1 MRICMRFFC
10 VYERI
15 IVNMK
20 NRTIIGIVCIVLAL
34 VVTFAVAP
42 IVNRLSDGRTDI
54 VRLKNDIV
62 QGYMIQE
69 SDIEIVT
76 VGSTGLPANII
87 TKKEAVVGKF
97 AACDLKANT
106 DLLQSMISDKSDS
119 ADDVFH
125 TLDGKKQAISITIS
139 SFAGGLSGKLENGDI
154 VSLVVFENETN
165 EATIPGGL
173 TYVKVITTTT
183 AEGFDKDELTP
194 NEDGTYELP
203 TTLTLLVNPTQAKML
218 VEYENRGVIHAD
230 LVYRGDSKTAQKF
243 LDAQDLYFEL
253 LAEKE
258 DEEPSEPDE
267 NKPSGGNN
275 IIQDANDIIWGTNHG
290 GNNPTYNEEGGED

>member
-1 MRICMRFFC
+1 
-10 VYERI
+10 
-15 IVNMK
+15 MK

-42 IVNRLSDGRTDI
+42 LVNKLSDSRTDI
-54 VRLKNDIV
+54 VRLKSDIA
-62 QGYMIQE
+62 QGHMIQE
-69 SDIEIVT
+69 SDIEVVT
-76 VGSTGLPANII
+76 VGSTGLPTDII

-154 VSLVVFENETN
+154 VSLVIFENETN
-165 EATIPGGL
+165 EATILGGL

-243 LDAQDLYFEL
+243 LDAQDLYFEM

-258 DEEPSEPDE
+258 DEETSEPDD
-267 NKPSGGNN
+267 NKSSGGNN

>member
-1 MRICMRFFC
+1 
-10 VYERI
+10 
-15 IVNMK
+15 MK

-42 IVNRLSDGRTDI
+42 LVNKLSDSRTDI

-62 QGYMIQE
+62 QGHMIQE

-76 VGSTGLPANII
+76 VGSTGLPTNII

-203 TTLTLLVNPTQAKML
+203 TTLTLLVNPSQAKML

-243 LDAQDLYFEL
+243 LDAQDLYFEM

-267 NKPSGGNN
+267 NNPSGGNN

>member
-1 MRICMRFFC
+1 
-10 VYERI
+10 
-15 IVNMK
+15 MK

-42 IVNRLSDGRTDI
+42 LVNKLSDSRTDI
-54 VRLKNDIV
+54 VRLNNDIV
-62 QGYMIQE
+62 QGHMIQE
-69 SDIEIVT
+69 SDIEVVT
-76 VGSTGLPANII
+76 VGSTGLPTNII

-125 TLDGKKQAISITIS
+125 TLDGTKQAISNTIS

-154 VSLVVFENETN
+154 VSLVIFENETN

-243 LDAQDLYFEL
+243 LDAQDLYFEM

>member
-1 MRICMRFFC
+1 
-10 VYERI
+10 
-15 IVNMK
+15 MK

-42 IVNRLSDGRTDI
+42 LVNKLSDSRTDI
-54 VRLKNDIV
+54 VRLKSDIV
-62 QGYMIQE
+62 QGHMIQE

-139 SFAGGLSGKLENGDI
+139 SFAGGMSGKLENGDI
-154 VSLVVFENETN
+154 VSLVIFENETN
-165 EATIPGGL
+165 EATIPGCL

-243 LDAQDLYFEL
+243 LDAQDLYFEML
-253 LAEKE
+253 SEQE
-258 DEEPSEPDE
+258 DEETSESDE

>member
-1 MRICMRFFC
+1 
-10 VYERI
+10 
-15 IVNMK
+15 MK

-42 IVNRLSDGRTDI
+42 LVNKLSDSRTDI

-62 QGYMIQE
+62 QGHMIQE
-69 SDIEIVT
+69 SDIEVVT
-76 VGSTGLPANII
+76 VGSTGLPTNII

-154 VSLVVFENETN
+154 VSLVIFENETN

-183 AEGFDKDELTP
+183 AEGFDKDELIP

-243 LDAQDLYFEL
+243 LDAQDLYFEM

-258 DEEPSEPDE
+258 DEETTEPDE
-267 NKPSGGNN
+267 DKPSGGNN

>member
-1 MRICMRFFC
+1 
-10 VYERI
+10 
-15 IVNMK
+15 MK

-42 IVNRLSDGRTDI
+42 LVNKLSDSRTDI

-62 QGYMIQE
+62 QGHIIQE
-69 SDIEIVT
+69 SDIEVVT
-76 VGSTGLPANII
+76 VGSTGLPTNII

-154 VSLVVFENETN
+154 VSLVIFENETN

-194 NEDGTYELP
+194 NEDGTYEPP

-243 LDAQDLYFEL
+243 LDAQDLYFEM

-258 DEEPSEPDE
+258 DEETTEPDE

>member
-1 MRICMRFFC
+1 
-10 VYERI
+10 
-15 IVNMK
+15 MK

-42 IVNRLSDGRTDI
+42 LVNKLSDSRTDI
-54 VRLKNDIV
+54 IRLKNDIV
-62 QGYMIQE
+62 QGHMIQE
-69 SDIEIVT
+69 SDIEVVT
-76 VGSTGLPANII
+76 VGSTGLPTNII

-154 VSLVVFENETN
+154 VSLVIFENETN
-165 EATIPGGL
+165 EATIPCGL

-243 LDAQDLYFEL
+243 LDAQDLYFEML
-253 LAEKE
+253 SEQEK
-258 DEEPSEPDE
+258 DESTEPDE

>member
-1 MRICMRFFC
+1 
-10 VYERI
+10 
-15 IVNMK
+15 MK

-42 IVNRLSDGRTDI
+42 LVNKLSDSRTDI

-62 QGYMIQE
+62 QGHMIQE
-69 SDIEIVT
+69 SDIEVVT
-76 VGSTGLPANII
+76 VGSIGLPTNII

-154 VSLVVFENETN
+154 VSLVIFENETN

-253 LAEKE
+253 LSEKE
-258 DEEPSEPDE
+258 DEETAEPDE
-267 NKPSGGNN
+267 NNPSGGNN

>member
-1 MRICMRFFC
+1 
-10 VYERI
+10 
-15 IVNMK
+15 MK

-42 IVNRLSDGRTDI
+42 LVNKLSDSRTDI
-54 VRLKNDIV
+54 VRLKTDIA
-62 QGYMIQE
+62 QGHMIQE

-125 TLDGKKQAISITIS
+125 TLDGTKQAISITIS

-243 LDAQDLYFEL
+243 LDAQDLYFEML
-253 LAEKE
+253 SEQG
-258 DEEPSEPDE
+258 DEETSESDE

-290 GNNPTYNEEGGED
+290 GNNPTYNEEGGEE

>member
-1 MRICMRFFC
+1 
-10 VYERI
+10 
-15 IVNMK
+15 MK

-42 IVNRLSDGRTDI
+42 LVNKLSDSRTDI

-62 QGYMIQE
+62 QGHMIQE
-69 SDIEIVT
+69 SDIEVVT
-76 VGSTGLPANII
+76 VGSTGLPINII

-154 VSLVVFENETN
+154 VSLVIFENETN

-183 AEGFDKDELTP
+183 AEGYDKDELTP

-243 LDAQDLYFEL
+243 LDAQDLYFEM

-258 DEEPSEPDE
+258 DEETTEPDE

>member
-1 MRICMRFFC
+1 
-10 VYERI
+10 
-15 IVNMK
+15 MK

-42 IVNRLSDGRTDI
+42 LVNKLSDSRTDI

-62 QGYMIQE
+62 QGHMIQE
-69 SDIEIVT
+69 SDIEVVT
-76 VGSTGLPANII
+76 VGSTGLPTNII

-106 DLLQSMISDKSDS
+106 DLLQSMLSDKSDS

-154 VSLVVFENETN
+154 VSLVIFENETN

-243 LDAQDLYFEL
+243 LDAQDLYFEM

-258 DEEPSEPDE
+258 DEETAEPDE

-290 GNNPTYNEEGGED
+290 GNNPTYSEEGGED

>member
-1 MRICMRFFC
+1 
-10 VYERI
+10 
-15 IVNMK
+15 MK

-42 IVNRLSDGRTDI
+42 LVNKLSDSRTDI

-62 QGYMIQE
+62 QGHMIQE
-69 SDIEIVT
+69 SDIEVVT
-76 VGSTGLPANII
+76 VGSTGLPTNII

-119 ADDVFH
+119 ADDVFRA
-125 TLDGKKQAISITIS
+125 LDGKKQAISITIS

-154 VSLVVFENETN
+154 VSLVIFENETN

-243 LDAQDLYFEL
+243 LDAQDLYFEM

-258 DEEPSEPDE
+258 DVETSEPDE

-275 IIQDANDIIWGTNHG
+275 IIQDANNIIWGTNHG

>member
-1 MRICMRFFC
+1 
-10 VYERI
+10 
-15 IVNMK
+15 MK

-42 IVNRLSDGRTDI
+42 LVNKLSDSRTDI

-62 QGYMIQE
+62 QGHMIQE
-69 SDIEIVT
+69 SDIEVVT
-76 VGSTGLPANII
+76 VGSTGLPTNII

-243 LDAQDLYFEL
+243 LDAQDLYFEM

-258 DEEPSEPDE
+258 DEETTEPDE
-267 NKPSGGNN
+267 NKPSGSNN

>member
-1 MRICMRFFC
+1 
-10 VYERI
+10 
-15 IVNMK
+15 MK

-42 IVNRLSDGRTDI
+42 LVNKLSDSRTDI
-54 VRLKNDIV
+54 VRLKSDIV
-62 QGYMIQE
+62 QGHMIQE

-76 VGSTGLPANII
+76 VGSTGLPTNII

-106 DLLQSMISDKSDS
+106 NLLQSMISNKSDS

-125 TLDGKKQAISITIS
+125 TLDGTKQAISITIS

-203 TTLTLLVNPTQAKML
+203 TALTLLVNPTQAKML

-243 LDAQDLYFEL
+243 LDAQDLYFEML
-253 LAEKE
+253 SEQEK
-258 DEEPSEPDE
+258 DESAEPDE
-267 NKPSGGNN
+267 TNPSGGNN

>member
-1 MRICMRFFC
+1 
-10 VYERI
+10 
-15 IVNMK
+15 MK

-34 VVTFAVAP
+34 VVTFSVAP
-42 IVNRLSDGRTDI
+42 LINKLSDSRTDI
-54 VRLKNDIV
+54 VRLKSDIA
-62 QGYMIQE
+62 QGHMIQE
-69 SDIEIVT
+69 SDIEVVT
-76 VGSTGLPANII
+76 VSSTGLPTNII
-87 TKKEAVVGKF
+87 TKKEAVIGKF

-154 VSLVVFENETN
+154 VSLVIFENETN

-183 AEGFDKDELTP
+183 ADGFDKDELTP

-243 LDAQDLYFEL
+243 LDAQDLYFEM

-258 DEEPSEPDE
+258 DEETTEPDE

>member
-1 MRICMRFFC
+1 
-10 VYERI
+10 
-15 IVNMK
+15 MK

-42 IVNRLSDGRTDI
+42 LVNKLSDSRTDI
-54 VRLKNDIV
+54 VRLKSDIV
-62 QGYMIQE
+62 QGHMIQE

-76 VGSTGLPANII
+76 VGSTGLPTNII

-97 AACDLKANT
+97 AACGLKANT

-154 VSLVVFENETN
+154 VSLVIFENETN

-243 LDAQDLYFEL
+243 LDAQDLYFEML
-253 LAEKE
+253 SEQE
-258 DEEPSEPDE
+258 DEETSESDE

-275 IIQDANDIIWGTNHG
+275 IIQNANDIIWGTNHG

>member
-1 MRICMRFFC
+1 
-10 VYERI
+10 
-15 IVNMK
+15 MK

-42 IVNRLSDGRTDI
+42 LVNKLSDSRTDI

-62 QGYMIQE
+62 QGHMIQE
-69 SDIEIVT
+69 SDIEVVT
-76 VGSTGLPANII
+76 VGSTGLPTNII

-165 EATIPGGL
+165 KATIPGGL

-243 LDAQDLYFEL
+243 LDAQDLYFEM

-258 DEEPSEPDE
+258 DEETTEPDE

>member
-1 MRICMRFFC
+1 
-10 VYERI
+10 
-15 IVNMK
+15 MK

-42 IVNRLSDGRTDI
+42 LVNKLSDSRTDI
-54 VRLKNDIV
+54 VRLKSDIV
-62 QGYMIQE
+62 QGHMIQE
-69 SDIEIVT
+69 SDIEVVT
-76 VGSTGLPANII
+76 VGSTGLPTNII

-154 VSLVVFENETN
+154 VSLVIFENETN

-258 DEEPSEPDE
+258 DEETAEPDE

>member
-1 MRICMRFFC
+1 
-10 VYERI
+10 
-15 IVNMK
+15 MK

-42 IVNRLSDGRTDI
+42 LVNKLSDSRTDI

-62 QGYMIQE
+62 QGHMIQE
-69 SDIEIVT
+69 SDIEVVT
-76 VGSTGLPANII
+76 VGSTGLPTNII

-154 VSLVVFENETN
+154 VSLVIFENETN

-258 DEEPSEPDE
+258 DEETAEPDE
-267 NKPSGGNN
+267 NNPSGGNN

>member
-1 MRICMRFFC
+1 
-10 VYERI
+10 
-15 IVNMK
+15 MK

-42 IVNRLSDGRTDI
+42 LVNKLSDSRTDI
-54 VRLKNDIV
+54 VRLKSDIV
-62 QGYMIQE
+62 QGHMIQE

-125 TLDGKKQAISITIS
+125 TLDGTKQAISITIS

-154 VSLVVFENETN
+154 VSLVIFENETN
-165 EATIPGGL
+165 KATIPGGL

-243 LDAQDLYFEL
+243 LDAQDLYFEM

-258 DEEPSEPDE
+258 DEETAESDE

-290 GNNPTYNEEGGED
+290 GNNPTYSEEGGED

>member
-1 MRICMRFFC
+1 
-10 VYERI
+10 
-15 IVNMK
+15 MK

-42 IVNRLSDGRTDI
+42 LVNKLSDSRTDI

-62 QGYMIQE
+62 QGHMIQE
-69 SDIEIVT
+69 SDIEVVT
-76 VGSTGLPANII
+76 VGSTGLPTNII

-258 DEEPSEPDE
+258 DEDPSEPDE

>member
-1 MRICMRFFC
+1 
-10 VYERI
+10 
-15 IVNMK
+15 MK

-42 IVNRLSDGRTDI
+42 LVNKLSDSRTDI
-54 VRLKNDIV
+54 VRLKSDIA
-62 QGYMIQE
+62 QGHMIQE
-69 SDIEIVT
+69 SDIEVVT
-76 VGSTGLPANII
+76 VGSTGLPTNII

-258 DEEPSEPDE
+258 DEDPSEPDE

>member
-1 MRICMRFFC
+1 
-10 VYERI
+10 
-15 IVNMK
+15 MK

-42 IVNRLSDGRTDI
+42 LVNKLSDSRTDI
-54 VRLKNDIV
+54 VRLKTDIA
-62 QGYMIQE
+62 QGHMIQE
-69 SDIEIVT
+69 SDIEVVT
-76 VGSTGLPANII
+76 VGSTGLPTNII

-125 TLDGKKQAISITIS
+125 TLDGEKQAISITIS

-165 EATIPGGL
+165 KATIPGGL

-243 LDAQDLYFEL
+243 LDAQDLYFEM

-258 DEEPSEPDE
+258 DEETAEPDE
-267 NKPSGGNN
+267 NNPSGGNN

>member
-1 MRICMRFFC
+1 
-10 VYERI
+10 
-15 IVNMK
+15 MK

-42 IVNRLSDGRTDI
+42 LVNKLSDSRTDI
-54 VRLKNDIV
+54 VRLKSDIV
-62 QGYMIQE
+62 QGHMIQE
-69 SDIEIVT
+69 SDIEVVT
-76 VGSTGLPANII
+76 VGSTGLPTNII

-125 TLDGKKQAISITIS
+125 TLDGTKQAISITIS

-154 VSLVVFENETN
+154 VSLVIFENETN

-253 LAEKE
+253 LSEQEKDE
-258 DEEPSEPDE
+258 SEEPDGA
-267 NKPSGGNN
+267 NPSGGNN

>member
-1 MRICMRFFC
+1 
-10 VYERI
+10 
-15 IVNMK
+15 MK

-42 IVNRLSDGRTDI
+42 LVNKLSDSRTDI

-62 QGYMIQE
+62 QGHMIQE

-76 VGSTGLPANII
+76 VGITGLPANVI

-125 TLDGKKQAISITIS
+125 TLDGTKQAISITIS

-154 VSLVVFENETN
+154 VSLVIFENETN

-253 LAEKE
+253 LSEKE
-258 DEEPSEPDE
+258 DEETAEPDE

-275 IIQDANDIIWGTNHG
+275 IIQDANDIIWGTNYG
-290 GNNPTYNEEGGED
+290 GNNPTDNGEGGGD

>member
-1 MRICMRFFC
+1 
-10 VYERI
+10 
-15 IVNMK
+15 MK

-42 IVNRLSDGRTDI
+42 LVNKLSDSRTDI

-62 QGYMIQE
+62 QGHMIQE
-69 SDIEIVT
+69 SDIEVVT
-76 VGSTGLPANII
+76 VGNTGLPTNII

-106 DLLQSMISDKSDS
+106 DLLRSMISDKSDS

-243 LDAQDLYFEL
+243 LDAQDLYFEML
-253 LAEKE
+253 SEQEK
-258 DEEPSEPDE
+258 DESTEPDE

>member
-1 MRICMRFFC
+1 
-10 VYERI
+10 
-15 IVNMK
+15 MK

-42 IVNRLSDGRTDI
+42 LVNKLSDSRADI
-54 VRLKNDIV
+54 VRLKSDIA
-62 QGYMIQE
+62 QGHMIQE
-69 SDIEIVT
+69 SDIEVVT
-76 VGSTGLPANII
+76 VGSTGLPTNII

-106 DLLQSMISDKSDS
+106 DLLQTMISDKSDS

-154 VSLVVFENETN
+154 VSLVIFENETN
-165 EATIPGGL
+165 KATIPGGL

-230 LVYRGDSKTAQKF
+230 LVYRGDSKTSQKF

-253 LAEKE
+253 LSEQEK
-258 DEEPSEPDE
+258 DESEEPDE
-267 NKPSGGNN
+267 ANPSGGNN

>member
-1 MRICMRFFC
+1 
-10 VYERI
+10 
-15 IVNMK
+15 MK

-42 IVNRLSDGRTDI
+42 LVNKLSDSRTDI

-62 QGYMIQE
+62 QGHMIQE
-69 SDIEIVT
+69 SDIEVVT
-76 VGSTGLPANII
+76 VGSTGLPTNII

-154 VSLVVFENETN
+154 VSLVIFENETN

-243 LDAQDLYFEL
+243 LDAQDLYFEML
-253 LAEKE
+253 SEQEK
-258 DEEPSEPDE
+258 DESAEPDE
-267 NKPSGGNN
+267 TKPSGGNN

-290 GNNPTYNEEGGED
+290 GNNPTYSEEGGED

>member
-1 MRICMRFFC
+1 
-10 VYERI
+10 
-15 IVNMK
+15 MK

-34 VVTFAVAP
+34 VVTFAIAP
-42 IVNRLSDGRTDI
+42 LVNKLSDSRTDI
-54 VRLKNDIV
+54 VRLKSDIV
-62 QGYMIQE
+62 QGHMIQE

-76 VGSTGLPANII
+76 VGSTGLPTNII

-97 AACDLKANT
+97 ATCDLKANT

-125 TLDGKKQAISITIS
+125 TLDGTKQAISITIS

-154 VSLVVFENETN
+154 VSLVIFENETN
-165 EATIPGGL
+165 EDTIPGGL

-253 LAEKE
+253 LSEQEK
-258 DEEPSEPDE
+258 DESEEPDE
-267 NKPSGGNN
+267 TNPSGGNN

>member
-1 MRICMRFFC
+1 
-10 VYERI
+10 
-15 IVNMK
+15 MK

-42 IVNRLSDGRTDI
+42 LVNKLSDSRTDI

-62 QGYMIQE
+62 QGHMIQE

-125 TLDGKKQAISITIS
+125 TLDGTKQAISITIS

-154 VSLVVFENETN
+154 VSLVIFENETN
-165 EATIPGGL
+165 KATIPGGL

-243 LDAQDLYFEL
+243 LDAQDLYFVM

-258 DEEPSEPDE
+258 DEETTEPDE

>member
-1 MRICMRFFC
+1 
-10 VYERI
+10 
-15 IVNMK
+15 MK

-34 VVTFAVAP
+34 VVTFAVTP
-42 IVNRLSDGRTDI
+42 LVNKLSDSRTDI

-62 QGYMIQE
+62 QGHMIQE
-69 SDIEIVT
+69 SDIEVVT
-76 VGSTGLPANII
+76 VGSTGLPTNII

-258 DEEPSEPDE
+258 DEETTEPDE

>member
-1 MRICMRFFC
+1 
-10 VYERI
+10 
-15 IVNMK
+15 MK

-42 IVNRLSDGRTDI
+42 LVNKLSDSRTDI
-54 VRLKNDIV
+54 VRLKNDID
-62 QGYMIQE
+62 QGHMIQE
-69 SDIEIVT
+69 SDIEVVT
-76 VGSTGLPANII
+76 VGSTGLPTNII

-154 VSLVVFENETN
+154 VSLVIFENETN

-243 LDAQDLYFEL
+243 LDAQDLYFEM

-258 DEEPSEPDE
+258 DEEPTEPDE